1 MMQEFWRL
9 AIVGVLSLGMHT
21 YGDWYETF
29 LKQRFNLPDLG
40 AIAVVVLTLVAI
52 FFILDAILIRIT
64 HAPGVRFLCHPCS
77 RWEGYW
83 YQRVKQA
90 DRPHSISIIRHDF
103 IRHSWRYEGHAYKAD
118 YKLGARW
125 RSRDKEYW
133 DETWLFRGQAEH
145 LDESGDAGGGGR
157 RHVFSV
163 LYLDRVAP
171 GLGKRQHLHGRV
183 LDLDVTKEKPAEGFP
198 IELYRIRK
206 GHWKKA
212 GIKKKDTLLTHDDA
226 QKLIAAIGRPQ
237 P

>member
-1 MMQEFWRL
+1 MQELWRL

-29 LKQRFNLPDLG
+29 LKQRFNLPDSV

-64 HAPGVRFLCHPCS
+64 HAPGLRFLCHPYS

-83 YQRVKQA
+83 YQDVGNP

-103 IRHSWRYEGHAYKAD
+103 VHHCWRYEGHAYKDD
-118 YKLGARW
+118 YKLAARW
-125 RSRDKEYW
+125 RSRDIEYW
-133 DETWLFRGQAEH
+133 EENWVFRGSAEDP
-145 LDESGDAGGGGR
+145 DESGDASQGGI

-163 LYLDRVAP
+163 LYLDRFAP
-171 GLGKRQHLHGRV
+171 GLGKRQHMHGRV
-183 LDLDVTKEKPAEGFP
+183 LDLDVTKEKRAYGFP
-198 IELYRIRK
+198 IELHRIRK
-206 GHWKKA
+206 EHWKKA
-212 GIKKKDTLLTHDDA
+212 GIKKKDTLLTHADA
-226 QKLIAAIGRPQ
+226 QKLIEAIALPK